1 MDVTNEQVKAALARN
16 PSPTVRRLFHYS
28 NRIDFESLVRQICA
42 QIFYF
47 SNPSGFNDASD
58 FRPHITRNHD
68 GETVNVPVFT
78 SMNEGGVKKTELPL
92 VEKADPTFTTDFIR
106 CKTLLRSDAAKSY
119 RVLCLTESDALPL
132 MWAHYGGRSCGVAY
146 GFDVETLEKIRVPHK
161 VEYVNSLSLTESM
174 APAFTWEAPLEW
186 RTKEKVWSCEREWRL
201 FTQNSN
207 NSEAA
212 NYVSLQGSLR
222 SITLG
227 LSTER
232 NGDVHDRVV
241 AIISQLA
248 PEIELFQ
255 VERHAGVWTTT
266 RLAE

>member
-1 MDVTNEQVKAALARN
+1 MDVTYEQDRAAHARN

-28 NRIDFESLVRQICA
+28 NRIDFESLVRQVCV

-58 FRPHITRNHD
+58 FHPHITRNHD
-68 GETVNVPVFT
+68 GETVNVDVFT
-78 SMNEGGVKKTELPL
+78 SMNEGGVTKTDLPR
-92 VEKADPTFTTDFIR
+92 VEQDDPTITMDIIR
-106 CKTLLRSDAAKSY
+106 DRQLLLSHTAKSY
-119 RVLCLTESDALPL
+119 RALCLTESDDLPL
-132 MWAHYGGRSCGVAY
+132 MWAHYGGRSCGVVY
-146 GFDVETLEKIRVPHK
+146 GFDVETLAKIRVPHK
-161 VEYVNSLSLTESM
+161 IEYVNSLSLTESM
-174 APAFTWEAPLEW
+174 APAFPWEAPREW

-201 FTQNSN
+201 FTQNTN
-207 NSEAA
+207 KSEAA
-212 NYVSLQGSLR
+212 NYVLLQGSLR

-227 LSTER
+227 LPTER
-232 NGDVHDRVV
+232 NCDVHDRVV

>member
-1 MDVTNEQVKAALARN
+1 MDEKNEQVIAARARN
-16 PSPTVRRLFHYS
+16 PSPTARRLFHYS

-58 FRPHITRNHD
+58 FHPYITRNHD

-78 SMNEGGVKKTELPL
+78 SANEGGVKKTKLPL
-92 VEKADPTFTTDFIR
+92 VELADPTFTTDLIR
-106 CKTLLRSDAAKSY
+106 FRRLLLSDTAKSY
-119 RVLCLTESDALPL
+119 RALCLTESDDLPL
-132 MWAHYGGRSCGVAY
+132 MWAHYGGRSCGFAY
-146 GFDVETLEKIRVPHK
+146 GFDVETLAKIRHLHK
-161 VEYVNSLSLTESM
+161 IEYVNSLSLTESM
-174 APAFTWEAPLEW
+174 APASAREAPLEW

-201 FTQNSN
+201 FTQNTN

-232 NGDVHDRVV
+232 NCDVHDRVV

-266 RLAE
+266 RFAE